1 MTPKEF
7 AQKVEW
13 EGWEYALT
21 EMSPSHLD
29 DAPLAEALLDAQEA
43 FRILTNLTPDF
54 EVSFADFED
63 GDDPVELNFDQD

>member
-1 MTPKEF
+1 MTPEEF

-21 EMSPSHLD
+21 DMSPSQIE

-43 FRILTNLTPDF
+43 FRILVNLTPDF
-54 EVSFADFED
+54 EATFSED
-63 GDDPVELNFDQD
+63 EDEPTELNFDPD

>member
-21 EMSPSHLD
+21 DMSPSQVE

-54 EVSFADFED
+54 EVSFADFNDED
-63 GDDPVELNFDQD
+63 EPTELNFDPD